1 MKEQKTT
8 KNPIR
13 SYYKRK
19 KDFRIIDFIALI
31 FLVFFA
37 VLAGISIKDYIEHK
51 VLDFTQT
58 VTGTLDE
65 SLPVKVLVIRSETPI
80 KAPTDGIFIPELNEG
95 ERIKEGAVIGYI
107 EAYSN
112 GLNTKTEVMA
122 SKSGTVHYSL
132 DGLEDMLSMESLNN
146 LDLDKLFFSLDY
158 LLKTNNDNNNSSQ
171 LNTGKGYTIAK
182 IIDNLVNYT
191 VILAYE
197 GEDLFPSDGEISF
210 IITGS
215 DLTLNGSLIDKLTT
229 ENFTYL
235 VLDVFPGSY
244 DLLTENRYFDAE
256 AIITE
261 YSGIIIPLSAI
272 IEDNEGIKGVYQ
284 KYRGNLEFCPV
295 EIIGIIGDQAAVIG
309 VDPLKEIVTNPN
321 QAAISQ

>member
-8 KNPIR
+8 KNSIR

-37 VLAGISIKDYIEHK
+37 VLAGISIKDYIEYK
-51 VLDFTQT
+51 MLDFTQT

-65 SLPVKVLVIRSETPI
+65 NLPVKVLVIRSETPI

-95 ERIKEGAVIGYI
+95 ERVKEGAVIGYI
-107 EAYSN
+107 ESYNN

-215 DLTLNGSLIDKLTT
+215 DLPLNGSIIDKLTT

-256 AIITE
+256 VIITE

-272 IEDNEGIKGVYQ
+272 IENNEGIKGVYQ
-284 KYRGNLEFCPV
+284 KYRGNLQFCPV
-295 EIIGIIGDQAAVIG
+295 KITGIIGNQAAVIG